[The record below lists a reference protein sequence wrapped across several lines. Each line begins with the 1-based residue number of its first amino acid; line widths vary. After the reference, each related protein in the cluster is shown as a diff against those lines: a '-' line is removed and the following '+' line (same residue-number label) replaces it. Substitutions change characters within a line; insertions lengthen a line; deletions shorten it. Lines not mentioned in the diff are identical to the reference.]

1 MKDMHP
7 DREDTYTQAYIL
19 TSKHTHTHT
28 HTHTQSFTD
37 RHNLYTHTHAHTH
50 THILK
55 EESYISSFYMK

>member
-7 DREDTYTQAYIL
+7 DREDTYTQTYIL
-19 TSKHTHTHT
+19 TRKHTHTHT
-28 HTHTQSFTD
+28 HTHRVLQTGII
-37 RHNLYTHTHAHTH
+37 YTHTHTHTH

>member
-7 DREDTYTQAYIL
+7 DREDTHTQAYIL
-19 TSKHTHTHT
+19 TRKHTHT
-28 HTHTQSFTD
+28 
-37 RHNLYTHTHAHTH
+37 HTH